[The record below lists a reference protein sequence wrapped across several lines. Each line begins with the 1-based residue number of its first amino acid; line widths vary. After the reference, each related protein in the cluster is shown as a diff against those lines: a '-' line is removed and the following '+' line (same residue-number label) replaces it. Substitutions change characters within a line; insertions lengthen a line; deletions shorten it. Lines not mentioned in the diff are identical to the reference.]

1 MAAIERCKEFMTNGT
16 FNMVRKA
23 TGHNT
28 TVTPWVGFCGVGA
41 IGRRHILYVHTQK
54 SCTVP
59 LNLLFSNDF
68 WQYFL
73 LLVLSLEQ
81 HNIQ

>member
-41 IGRRHILYVHTQK
+41 FGRRHKPGTYCMFTHKKAVRF
-54 SCTVP
+54 P
-59 LNLLFSNDF
+59 
-68 WQYFL
+68 
-73 LLVLSLEQ
+73 
-81 HNIQ
+81 

>member
-1 MAAIERCKEFMTNGT
+1 MGVPDRVVTVRHLDVTRWKHDSHTLGRVLWGWGVWKEAQT
-16 FNMVRKA
+16 
-23 TGHNT
+23 
-28 TVTPWVGFCGVGA
+28 W
-41 IGRRHILYVHTQK
+41 HILYVHTQK

-81 HNIQ
+81 HNRQ